1 MSSSR
6 QGSHDTTPG
15 RVGSSRRPVL
25 DRWFWLAGSLW
36 LASVATAVWAAPV
49 EPLIVAWLSFTTVG
63 ALVAWARPAHPV
75 GWLLLADGM
84 VWIGG
89 AVTHRYVI
97 DHESTGWSEVALA
110 ASFDLVGWIVAIA
123 LIPLVLLLFPTGRF
137 PGWWGR
143 LVGALVLGGGAL
155 LAASNVVQPSPL
167 PSSPELTN
175 PFGDQQLEIVGRI
188 AAPIAEIIFFL
199 GVVGGL
205 LAVIVRFFRSSGVE
219 RQQLLWL
226 TFAAC
231 LMLLGFAV
239 GGVLSSFGLPGEPLF
254 NTMAMPAVPIAIGVA
269 LVRYRLWDLDLVVGK
284 TIVYGLLALVVALV
298 YVLLVAGFGAMVG
311 GGSGSD
317 VWLAVLA
324 TAIAATLFQPV
335 RTGTMAAVNR
345 LLFRRRRGGEPPAL
359 SIRTLGGFRV
369 ERDGEPVDSSQWR
382 SKKARQLF
390 KMLLARY
397 DRPVHREQLID
408 ALWPDET
415 EGNLGNRLAVAVSAI
430 RAVLD
435 PDKEHPSD
443 RFLSGDAET
452 LRLGTEHM
460 WIDVVEFL
468 RLVELGS
475 SGDYTA
481 LEQAV
486 NLYRGDFLEED
497 RYEDWAQPL
506 RESARAAYVA
516 VLRKRTDVE
525 GERGVDA
532 GIAAQLMILEVDP
545 WDEAAH
551 LAIVSALRSA
561 GRHGEAQRA
570 YHRYEARMRELGL
583 TPSKV

>member
-1 MSSSR
+1 
-6 QGSHDTTPG
+6 
-15 RVGSSRRPVL
+15 
-25 DRWFWLAGSLW
+25 
-36 LASVATAVWAAPV
+36 VATAVWAAPV

-63 ALVAWARPAHPV
+63 ALVAWVRPAHPV

-89 AVTHRYVI
+89 AATRRYVI
-97 DHESTGWSEVALA
+97 DHESTGLSQAALA
-110 ASFDLVGWIVAIA
+110 ASFDLVGWIVAMAI
-123 LIPLVLLLFPTGRF
+123 IPLVLLLFPTGRF
-137 PGWWGR
+137 AGRWGR
-143 LVGALVLGGGAL
+143 SVVALVVGGGAL
-155 LAASNVVQPSPL
+155 LAVSNVVQPGPL

-175 PFGDQQLEIVGRI
+175 PFGIQQLETVGRI
-188 AAPIAEIIFFL
+188 AAPVAEIIFFL

-205 LAVIVRFFRSSGVE
+205 LAVIVRFVRSSGVE
-219 RQQLLWL
+219 RQQLRWL

-269 LVRYRLWDLDLVVGK
+269 LLRYRLWDLDLVVGK

-311 GGSGSD
+311 GGSGND

-345 LLFRRRRGGEPPAL
+345 LLFRRRRSGEPPAL

-382 SKKARQLF
+382 SKKSRQLF

-415 EGNLGNRLAVAVSAI
+415 EGNLGNRLAVAASTI

-443 RFLSGDAET
+443 RFLSGNAET

-460 WIDVVEFL
+460 WIDVVEFF
-468 RLVELGS
+468 RLVESGS
-475 SGDYTA
+475 SGDHTA

-486 NLYRGDFLEED
+486 DLYRGDFLEED

-506 RESARAAYVA
+506 REAARAAYVA
-516 VLRKRTDVE
+516 VLRKRADVE
-525 GERGVDA
+525 GERSVDE
-532 GIAAQLMILEVDP
+532 GIAAQLRILEVDP

-583 TPSKV
+583 TPSEV

>member
-36 LASVATAVWAAPV
+36 LASLATAIWAAPV

-84 VWIGG
+84 VWICG
-89 AVTHRYVI
+89 AATHRYVI
-97 DHESTGWSEVALA
+97 DHESTGLSQAALA
-110 ASFDLVGWIVAIA
+110 GSFDLVGWIVAIA

-137 PGWWGR
+137 PGRWWR
-143 LVGALVLGGGAL
+143 LVVALVVGGGAL
-155 LAASNVVQPSPL
+155 LAVSNAVQPGPL

-175 PFGDQQLEIVGRI
+175 PFGIQQLESIGRI
-188 AAPIAEIIFFL
+188 TAPVGEIFFFL

-205 LAVIVRFFRSSGVE
+205 LAVIVRFARSSGVE
-219 RQQLLWL
+219 RQQLRWL
-226 TFAAC
+226 AFAAC

-239 GGVLSSFGLPGEPLF
+239 GSVLSSLGLPGEPLF
-254 NTMAMPAVPIAIGVA
+254 NTVAMPAVPIAIGVA
-269 LVRYRLWDLDLVVGK
+269 LLRYRLWDLDLVIGK
-284 TIVYGLLALVVALV
+284 TIVYGLLALVVTLV

-311 GGSGSD
+311 GGSGND

-335 RTGTMAAVNR
+335 RTGTMTAVNR
-345 LLFRRRRGGEPPAL
+345 LLYRRQAGGEPPTL

-369 ERDGEPVDSSQWR
+369 ERDGEPVNSSQWR

-397 DRPVHREQLID
+397 DRPVHREHLID
-408 ALWPDET
+408 ALWPGET
-415 EGNLGNRLAVAVSAI
+415 EGDLGNRLAVAASTI

-468 RLVELGS
+468 RLVETGS
-475 SGDYTA
+475 SGDHLA

-486 NLYRGDFLEED
+486 DMYRGDFLEED
-497 RYEDWAQPL
+497 IYEDWAQHL
-506 RESARAAYVA
+506 RETARAAYVA
-516 VLRKRTDVE
+516 ALRKRAEVE
-525 GERGVDA
+525 GERGVDE
-532 GIAAQLMILEVDP
+532 GIAAQLKILDVDP

-551 LAIVSALRSA
+551 LAIVWALRSS

-570 YHRYEARMRELGL
+570 YYRYEARMRELGI
-583 TPSKV
+583 TPSEV